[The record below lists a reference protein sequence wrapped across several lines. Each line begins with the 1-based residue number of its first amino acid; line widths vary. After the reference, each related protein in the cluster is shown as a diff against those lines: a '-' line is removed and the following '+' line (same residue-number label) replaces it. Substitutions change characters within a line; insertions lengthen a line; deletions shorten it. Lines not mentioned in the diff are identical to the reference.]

1 MKMLEGKIAPVPLA
15 KVSVKVS
22 IINLLAEVDVEQ
34 VYVNEATH
42 PIEVV
47 YKFPLI
53 EGMYPTPYVIVP
65 F

>member
-1 MKMLEGKIAPVPLA
+1 MKMLDGKIAPVPLA
-15 KVSVKVS
+15 KVSVKVP

-47 YKFPLI
+47 YKFPAH
-53 EGMYPTPYVIVP
+53 
-65 F
+65 